1 MYGIFSEA
9 AVIYPLISEHLAAEQ
24 LHVGSA
30 MSEGC
35 HRPPSPPR
43 APLQPGA
50 EPTPPINLPD
60 GMRFASFL
68 PPLAL
73 STFVFMFP
81 RQLLPKCFGVAQ
93 STRDFFSSSS
103 IFKGL

>member
-35 HRPPSPPR
+35 HRPPSPQE
-43 APLQPGA
+43 LLFSQ
-50 EPTPPINLPD
+50 E
-60 GMRFASFL
+60 
-68 PPLAL
+68 L
-73 STFVFMFP
+73 SQHH
-81 RQLLPKCFGVAQ
+81 R
-93 STRDFFSSSS
+93 
-103 IFKGL
+103 